1 MQIHIITF
9 SRSIG
14 VVVRAYLD
22 YDKAKSDYEN
32 LVKDKY
38 ASGSYGLVSV
48 PIQDSS
54 KQQTPVDGAGE
65 CGCGECGGKQC
76 QVRSVLGRI

>member
-22 YDKAKSDYEN
+22 YDNAKSYYDE
-32 LVKDKY
+32 LVKDKN
-38 ASGSYGLVSV
+38 AVGSYGLVSV

-54 KQQTPVDGAGE
+54 QQQTPVDRAGE
-65 CGCGECGGKQC
+65 CDNENTT
-76 QVRSVLGRI
+76 